1 MQIKYIVDE
10 TGINFEHPPNKVMGF
25 NPVTLDAMSEK
36 MVRDSYKSNLK
47 NIRSIHNDDP
57 NIFFNPGTKEGDEK
71 LRSIAKL
78 PYQYLD
84 YKKHG
89 CFMYPYIAI
98 DLNLVDGKGYSK
110 TNPERW
116 DLQTGS
122 GRLFIQ
128 NRYFPES
135 KYPLAHFS
143 LQYGTGRGEVIE
155 EYVEYVKQTSW
166 WKDKN
171 VSDMVAFVNLHPYP
185 DPKWTHTDGI
195 EVPFDEQ
202 EYRWNEKN
210 VWFIKLIDFVPRKD
224 AEKHIEPRLKPDY
237 FLSKTIQS
245 NLNKRLHKIYEEFEG
260 EDIDLLDKFIFD
272 NLDYVESI
280 YDWRL

>member
-10 TGINFEHPPNKVMGF
+10 TGINFEHPPNRVMRF
-25 NPVTLDAMSEK
+25 NPVILDSMSEK
-36 MVRDSYKSNLK
+36 MVRSSYKSNLK
-47 NIRSIHNDDP
+47 NID
-57 NIFFNPGTKEGDEK
+57 IFFNSGAKEK
-71 LRSIAKL
+71 LRTITKL

-84 YKKHG
+84 YKKYG
-89 CFMYPYIAI
+89 CFMYPYIAK
-98 DLNLVDGKGYSK
+98 DLNIIDGKGYSK

-116 DLQTGS
+116 NLQTGS

-128 NRYFPES
+128 SRYFPES

-143 LQYGTGRGEVIE
+143 LQYGTGGGEVIE

-166 WKDKN
+166 WKDKD

-185 DPKWTHTDGI
+185 EPKWNTSKI
-195 EVPFDEQ
+195 EVSLNEQ
-202 EYRWNEKN
+202 EHRWNEKN
-210 VWFIKLIDFVPRKD
+210 VWFIKLVDFVPRKD
-224 AEKHIEPRLKPDY
+224 AEKHMEPRLKPDY
-237 FLSKTIQS
+237 FLNKITQN

-260 EDIDLLDKFIFD
+260 ENIDLLDKLILD

>member
-25 NPVTLDAMSEK
+25 NPVILDAMSEK
-36 MVRDSYKSNLK
+36 MVRSSYKTNLK
-47 NIRSIHNDDP
+47 NID
-57 NIFFNPGTKEGDEK
+57 IFFNSGTKEGDEK
-71 LRSIAKL
+71 LRTIAKL

-84 YKKHG
+84 YKKYG
-89 CFMYPYIAI
+89 CFMYPYIAT
-98 DLNLVDGKGYSK
+98 DLNIIDRKGYSK

-128 NRYFPES
+128 SRYFPES

-155 EYVEYVKQTSW
+155 EYIEYIKQTSW
-166 WKDKN
+166 WKDKD

-185 DPKWTHTDGI
+185 DPKWNTSKI
-195 EVPFDEQ
+195 KVSLDEQ
-202 EYRWNEKN
+202 EHRWTKKN
-210 VWFIKLIDFVPRKD
+210 IWFIKLIDFVPRKD
-224 AEKHIEPRLKPDY
+224 VKSHIEPRLKPDY
-237 FLSKTIQS
+237 FLEKITRN
-245 NLNKRLHKIYEEFEG
+245 NLNERLYKIYKEFEG
-260 EDIDLLDKFIFD
+260 EDLDLLDKFIFD

>member
-1 MQIKYIVDE
+1 
-10 TGINFEHPPNKVMGF
+10 
-25 NPVTLDAMSEK
+25 VTLDAMSEK
-36 MVRDSYKSNLK
+36 MVRDSYKCNLE
-47 NIRSIHNDDP
+47 NIQSIHNDDP
-57 NIFFNPGTKEGDEK
+57 NTFFNPGIKEGDGK
-71 LRSIAKL
+71 LRTICKL
-78 PYQYLD
+78 AFQYLD
-84 YKKHG
+84 YKKYG
-89 CFMYPYIAI
+89 CFMYPYIAT
-98 DLNLVDGKGYSK
+98 DLNLIDGKGYSK

-128 NRYFPES
+128 TRYFPES

-143 LQYGTGRGEVIE
+143 LQYGTGHGEVIE
-155 EYVEYVKQTSW
+155 EYIEYIKQTSW
-166 WKDKN
+166 WRDKD

-185 DPKWTHTDGI
+185 DPKWDTSKI
-195 EVPFDEQ
+195 AVPFDEQ

-210 VWFIKLIDFVPRKD
+210 VWFIKLIDFVPQED
-224 AEKHIEPRLKPDY
+224 AKSHLEPRLKPDY
-237 FLSKTIQS
+237 FLGKTIRDN

>member
-36 MVRDSYKSNLK
+36 MVRDSYKRNLE
-47 NIRSIHNDDP
+47 NIQSIHNDDP
-57 NIFFNPGTKEGDEK
+57 NTFFNPGIKEGDGK
-71 LRSIAKL
+71 LRTICKL
-78 PYQYLD
+78 AFQYLD
-84 YKKHG
+84 YKKYG
-89 CFMYPYIAI
+89 CFMYPYIAT
-98 DLNLVDGKGYSK
+98 DLNLIDGKGYSK

-128 NRYFPES
+128 TRYFPES

-143 LQYGTGRGEVIE
+143 LQYGTGHGEVIE
-155 EYVEYVKQTSW
+155 EYIEYIKQTSW
-166 WKDKN
+166 WRDKD

-185 DPKWTHTDGI
+185 DPKWDTSKI
-195 EVPFDEQ
+195 SVPFDEQ

-210 VWFIKLIDFVPRKD
+210 VWFIKLIDFVPQED
-224 AEKHIEPRLKPDY
+224 AESHLEPRLKPDY
-237 FLSKTIQS
+237 FLGKTIRDN

>member
-36 MVRDSYKSNLK
+36 MVRSSYKSNLK
-47 NIRSIHNDDP
+47 NVD
-57 NIFFNPGTKEGDEK
+57 IFFNSGNKEK
-71 LRSIAKL
+71 LRSIVKL

-84 YKKHG
+84 YKKYG
-89 CFMYPYIAI
+89 CFMYPYIAT
-98 DLNLVDGKGYSK
+98 DLNIIDRKGYSK

-128 NRYFPES
+128 SRYFPES

-155 EYVEYVKQTSW
+155 EYVEYVNQTSW
-166 WKDKN
+166 WNGKD

-185 DPKWTHTDGI
+185 DPKWTYTYDD
-195 EVPFDEQ
+195 EVSFDEQ

-210 VWFIKLIDFVPRKD
+210 VWFIKLVDFVPRKD
-224 AEKHIEPRLKPDY
+224 VKKHMEPRLKPDY
-237 FLSKTIQS
+237 FLNKIIQN
-245 NLNKRLHKIYEEFEG
+245 NLSERLYKIYEEFEG
-260 EDIDLLDKFIFD
+260 EDIDLLDKLIFD

>member
-10 TGINFEHPPNKVMGF
+10 TGINFEHPPNRVMGF

-36 MVRDSYKSNLK
+36 MVEDSYKSNLR
-47 NIRSIHNDDP
+47 NVRSFLGNYS
-57 NIFFNPGTKEGDEK
+57 K
-71 LRSIAKL
+71 LDSICKL
-78 PYQYLD
+78 PFQYLD
-84 YKKHG
+84 YKKNG
-89 CFMYPYIAI
+89 CFMYPYIAT
-98 DLNLVDGKGYSK
+98 DLNIIDGKGYSK
-110 TNPERW
+110 TDPERW

-128 NRYFPES
+128 TRYFPES

-155 EYVEYVKQTSW
+155 EYIEYIKQTSW
-166 WKDKN
+166 WKDKD

-185 DPKWTHTDGI
+185 DPKWNTSKI
-195 EVPFDEQ
+195 KVSLDEQ
-202 EYRWNEKN
+202 EHRWTKKN
-210 VWFIKLIDFVPRKD
+210 IWFIKLIDFVPRKD
-224 AEKHIEPRLKPDY
+224 VKSHIEPRLKPDY
-237 FLSKTIQS
+237 FLEKITRN
-245 NLNKRLHKIYEEFEG
+245 NLNERLYKIYKEFEG

>member
-36 MVRDSYKSNLK
+36 MVRSSYKTNLK
-47 NIRSIHNDDP
+47 NID
-57 NIFFNPGTKEGDEK
+57 IFFNSGTKEGDEK
-71 LRSIAKL
+71 LRTIAKL

-84 YKKHG
+84 YKKYG
-89 CFMYPYIAI
+89 CFMYPYIAT
-98 DLNLVDGKGYSK
+98 DLNIIDKKGYSK

-128 NRYFPES
+128 SRYFPES

-155 EYVEYVKQTSW
+155 EYVEYIKQTSW
-166 WKDKN
+166 WRDKD

-185 DPKWTHTDGI
+185 DPKWNTTKI
-195 EVPFDEQ
+195 EVSLDEQ
-202 EYRWNEKN
+202 EYRWNKKN
-210 VWFIKLIDFVPRKD
+210 VWFIKLVDFVPRKD
-224 AEKHIEPRLKPDY
+224 AEKHMEPKLKPDY
-237 FLSKTIQS
+237 FLNKIIQN
-245 NLNKRLHKIYEEFEG
+245 NLGERFHKIYEEFEG
-260 EDIDLLDKFIFD
+260 EDIDLLDKLIFD

>member
-10 TGINFEHPPNKVMGF
+10 TGLNFEYPPNKVMRF

-36 MVRDSYKSNLK
+36 MVRDSYKCNLE
-47 NIRSIHNDDP
+47 NIQSIHNDDP
-57 NIFFNPGTKEGDEK
+57 NTFFNPGIKEGDGK
-71 LRSIAKL
+71 LRTICKL
-78 PYQYLD
+78 AFQYLD
-84 YKKHG
+84 YKKYG
-89 CFMYPYIAI
+89 CFMYPYIAT
-98 DLNLVDGKGYSK
+98 DLNLIDGKGYSK

-128 NRYFPES
+128 TRYFPES

-143 LQYGTGRGEVIE
+143 LQYGTGHGEVIE
-155 EYVEYVKQTSW
+155 EYIEYIKQTSW
-166 WKDKN
+166 WRDKD

-185 DPKWTHTDGI
+185 DPKWDTSKI
-195 EVPFDEQ
+195 AVPFDEQ

-210 VWFIKLIDFVPRKD
+210 VWFIKLIDFVPQED
-224 AEKHIEPRLKPDY
+224 AKSHLEPRLKPDY
-237 FLSKTIQS
+237 FLGKTIRDN
-245 NLNKRLHKIYEEFEG
+245 NLNKKLHKIYEEFEG

>member
-10 TGINFEHPPNKVMGF
+10 TGINFDHPPNKVMRF

-36 MVRDSYKSNLK
+36 MVRDSYKRNLE
-47 NIRSIHNDDP
+47 NIQSIHNDDP
-57 NIFFNPGTKEGDEK
+57 NTFFNPGIKEGDGK
-71 LRSIAKL
+71 LRTICKL
-78 PYQYLD
+78 AFQYLD
-84 YKKHG
+84 YKKYG
-89 CFMYPYIAI
+89 CFMYPYIAT
-98 DLNLVDGKGYSK
+98 DLNLIDGKGYSK

-128 NRYFPES
+128 TRYFPES

-143 LQYGTGRGEVIE
+143 LQYGTGHGEVIE
-155 EYVEYVKQTSW
+155 EYIEYIKQTSW
-166 WKDKN
+166 WRDKD

-185 DPKWTHTDGI
+185 DPKWDTSKI
-195 EVPFDEQ
+195 SVPFDEQ

-210 VWFIKLIDFVPRKD
+210 VWFIKLIDFVPQKD
-224 AEKHIEPRLKPDY
+224 AKSHLEPRLKPDY
-237 FLSKTIQS
+237 FLGKTIRDN

>member
-25 NPVTLDAMSEK
+25 NPVILDAMSEK
-36 MVRDSYKSNLK
+36 MVRSSYKTNLK
-47 NIRSIHNDDP
+47 NID
-57 NIFFNPGTKEGDEK
+57 IFFNSGTKEGNEK
-71 LRSIAKL
+71 LRTIAKL

-84 YKKHG
+84 YKKYG
-89 CFMYPYIAI
+89 CFMYPYIAT
-98 DLNLVDGKGYSK
+98 DLNIIDRKGYSK

-128 NRYFPES
+128 SRYFPES

-155 EYVEYVKQTSW
+155 EYVEYIKQTSW
-166 WKDKN
+166 WRDKD

-185 DPKWTHTDGI
+185 DPKWNTTKI
-195 EVPFDEQ
+195 EVSLDEQ
-202 EYRWNEKN
+202 EYRWNKKN
-210 VWFIKLIDFVPRKD
+210 VWFIKLVDFVLGKM
-224 AEKHIEPRLKPDY
+224 
-237 FLSKTIQS
+237 
-245 NLNKRLHKIYEEFEG
+245 
-260 EDIDLLDKFIFD
+260 
-272 NLDYVESI
+272 
-280 YDWRL
+280 WRNTWNSS